1 MQRELEATQKWR
13 IPLKLRLKNL
23 KHLKINMTPA
33 QKSIQ
38 VIAIKLYHGD
48 TPAAFCL
55 SLRKFVARFSAGLY
69 FSRSLMLTK
78 KYESHC

>member
-1 MQRELEATQKWR
+1 
-13 IPLKLRLKNL
+13 
-23 KHLKINMTPA
+23 MTPA

-55 SLRKFVARFSAGLY
+55 SLRKFVARFSAGSIF

-78 KYESHC
+78 KI